1 MRQGIRDIKYVLGAG
16 IILFIL
22 TQYGID
28 FSFAGGNGMVE
39 VRPSFESGQNPESIT
54 ALRYKFFIAAN
65 ESRDNLKK
73 IIVTLSFSGAGSDS
87 YAIEANIFSAKAVFT
102 DYACADGW
110 QALNQ
115 LSNAKSSL
123 RIGVSH
129 NLAKDKIGI
138 KTSDISIFPR
148 ITYENNG
155 IEGLWKSEVVS
166 QDNLDAKEGVI
177 EISRG
182 EIISDKEGWNC
193 GGNLDNNSYR
203 QWDVLI
209 TVDSQEYKISL
220 AIPEESAK
228 YLSGRE
234 IISLKTESAHK
245 RGLFKAYYWDFEVRR
260 ERNKNWEKLNKWKV
274 SEYDGFGDDFG
285 VKKAVYNDKNVFEIS
300 NDSSV
305 EKFLAKNDVFELD
318 VSEDKEA
325 PSGSVSISD
334 NKSWVNSSD
343 VTLNLLAQDE
353 TGVTGYY
360 LSEEEAAPSSRAEGW
375 ISGDAV
381 TFYNE
386 AVVYLLSAGD
396 GLKTIYAWFKDGAG
410 NVSEPS
416 RVSINLDATAPLL
429 TITSPT
435 LEFSF
440 TTTNSRLNLSGIVSD
455 EEGGGVKEISW
466 SNNKGGSGTASLS
479 GSIWSIPNIS
489 LSSAENIITV
499 TARDNADNSGGSA
512 LTVICLVVQ
521 PPEAPEFRQKYDGKT
536 VSEGQLSWSWAP
548 GEGGGA
554 VEGYWV
560 SPSWVAS
567 EFSSTTSNYTYSG
580 KLSSGIYSIK
590 IKAKNSMGL
599 SKEISDTVI
608 VNLKPAEELSNSEK
622 ESTASTEGE
631 SAPLTSIA
639 EVGEVTE
646 VAEATEVTEVA
657 EVTDSSSE
665 SDSQEDAESIVSDSS
680 DTVKS
685 KEDSSEQDSETGAI
699 DNYNI
704 NLHVE
709 AVETKYSI
717 SGTVKDEQG
726 KELEGAT
733 ITFLDENNA
742 TFASVETDENG
753 SYTKSDFSDKKS
765 YTVIPTKSEYTS
777 GSKKITI
784 DGKNEASVDFVASVF
799 DEDNIRINIKEVK
812 SIKKALI
819 DNQESINDYF
829 SEEGFEDRWND
840 LLSLNSYLHA
850 ALKAQDKFKWDGE
863 DEEVLSDEERAYI
876 FENFKEIIQSIAF
889 LKDPA
894 QPITLSSDDDSSRA
908 SAIRELVY
916 AIFINIYPKE
926 FEDYKS
932 QIALALGLSDNSG
945 KRIAKIYNELD
956 ALFVLAKKD
965 YDEDLLKNKIYDVL
979 ESVSGSLYDKPLI
992 ITARGDEVSKLFEED
1007 ADLSLAKINLSS
1019 DLNIKK
1025 VFSEL
1030 NRDIAYHSIEN
1041 SDEQVKSER
1050 LYALITAA
1058 GLHRSNYLR
1067 NYSSVEYDQCGENSI
1082 FQDSGGTYCFY
1093 LDSKLENMEVSECNL
1108 LTETIE
1114 ESEESEEVKK
1124 LCLEPS
1130 LIESECC
1137 LEDCNDC
1144 FIFYAAKPKEFFPHL
1159 ASAYLNSEEAFESA
1173 IQRFDEGY
1181 KEPLNQFLFFAD
1193 VYSEEG
1199 ATTKFYKLNEGADSS
1214 SVSDDTIE
1222 KEDIPLGRD
1231 EDSGYI
1237 VSLTVGQVK
1246 YSLTLD
1252 YDGNV
1257 DNYSKED
1264 ITES

>member
-1 MRQGIRDIKYVLGAG
+1 M
-16 IILFIL
+16 
-22 TQYGID
+22 
-28 FSFAGGNGMVE
+28 
-39 VRPSFESGQNPESIT
+39 
-54 ALRYKFFIAAN
+54 
-65 ESRDNLKK
+65 
-73 IIVTLSFSGAGSDS
+73 
-87 YAIEANIFSAKAVFT
+87 
-102 DYACADGW
+102 
-110 QALNQ
+110 
-115 LSNAKSSL
+115 
-123 RIGVSH
+123 
-129 NLAKDKIGI
+129 
-138 KTSDISIFPR
+138 
-148 ITYENNG
+148 
-155 IEGLWKSEVVS
+155 
-166 QDNLDAKEGVI
+166 
-177 EISRG
+177 
-182 EIISDKEGWNC
+182 
-193 GGNLDNNSYR
+193 
-203 QWDVLI
+203 
-209 TVDSQEYKISL
+209 
-220 AIPEESAK
+220 
-228 YLSGRE
+228 
-234 IISLKTESAHK
+234 
-245 RGLFKAYYWDFEVRR
+245 
-260 ERNKNWEKLNKWKV
+260 
-274 SEYDGFGDDFG
+274 
-285 VKKAVYNDKNVFEIS
+285 
-300 NDSSV
+300 
-305 EKFLAKNDVFELD
+305 
-318 VSEDKEA
+318 
-325 PSGSVSISD
+325 
-334 NKSWVNSSD
+334 
-343 VTLNLLAQDE
+343 
-353 TGVTGYY
+353 
-360 LSEEEAAPSSRAEGW
+360 
-375 ISGDAV
+375 
-381 TFYNE
+381 
-386 AVVYLLSAGD
+386 
-396 GLKTIYAWFKDGAG
+396 
-410 NVSEPS
+410 
-416 RVSINLDATAPLL
+416 
-429 TITSPT
+429 
-435 LEFSF
+435 
-440 TTTNSRLNLSGIVSD
+440 
-455 EEGGGVKEISW
+455 
-466 SNNKGGSGTASLS
+466 
-479 GSIWSIPNIS
+479 
-489 LSSAENIITV
+489 
-499 TARDNADNSGGSA
+499 
-512 LTVICLVVQ
+512 
-521 PPEAPEFRQKYDGKT
+521 
-536 VSEGQLSWSWAP
+536 
-548 GEGGGA
+548 
-554 VEGYWV
+554 
-560 SPSWVAS
+560 
-567 EFSSTTSNYTYSG
+567 
-580 KLSSGIYSIK
+580 
-590 IKAKNSMGL
+590 
-599 SKEISDTVI
+599 
-608 VNLKPAEELSNSEK
+608 
-622 ESTASTEGE
+622 
-631 SAPLTSIA
+631 
-639 EVGEVTE
+639 
-646 VAEATEVTEVA
+646 
-657 EVTDSSSE
+657 
-665 SDSQEDAESIVSDSS
+665 
-680 DTVKS
+680 
-685 KEDSSEQDSETGAI
+685 
-699 DNYNI
+699 
-704 NLHVE
+704 
-709 AVETKYSI
+709 
-717 SGTVKDEQG
+717 KDEQG

-1159 ASAYLNSEEAFESA
+1159 ASVYLNSEEAFESA

-1246 YSLTLD
+1246 YGLTLD

-1264 ITES
+1264 IAEPY